1 MSGDEYRVIEGSHL
15 GHGCCFDA
23 TVMDSRDNVICECL
37 TMEVAQRIAAAL
49 NRDCVTVKLPETRKA
64 L

>member
-1 MSGDEYRVIEGSHL
+1 MSDEEYRVIEGSHL

-37 TMEVAQRIAAAL
+37 TVEVAQQIAAAL
-49 NRDCVTVKLPETRKA
+49 NRDSVTVELPETQKT